1 MEKVAEKT
9 PSPKAARSAAS
20 DGLAPPSKKSRTAE
34 LEPWQRLQQLQV
46 DKATAVEQEDFARAK
61 ELQVQVISL
70 EDALR
75 HGGGP
80 ASPTAG
86 PVRQTESKLTRSGTL
101 TSKKQAGD
109 NNAAAADDDDA
120 ADDANAAAPTP
131 LWLPDPVDDD
141 DAAQLPD
148 DEDSTLP
155 FEASSCSED
164 QSDEEPP
171 PQAELQQMPVLPAS

>member
-1 MEKVAEKT
+1 M
-9 PSPKAARSAAS
+9 
-20 DGLAPPSKKSRTAE
+20 
-34 LEPWQRLQQLQV
+34 
-46 DKATAVEQEDFARAK
+46 DKASAVEQEDFARAK

-86 PVRQTESKLTRSGTL
+86 PVRQTESKLTRAGTL
-101 TSKKQAGD
+101 TSKKQEDAGD
-109 NNAAAADDDDA
+109 NNNNNADA
-120 ADDANAAAPTP
+120 DANAAAPTP

>member
-1 MEKVAEKT
+1 M
-9 PSPKAARSAAS
+9 
-20 DGLAPPSKKSRTAE
+20 
-34 LEPWQRLQQLQV
+34 
-46 DKATAVEQEDFARAK
+46 DKASAVEQEDFARAK

-101 TSKKQAGD
+101 TSKKQ
-109 NNAAAADDDDA
+109 NNAAAADDDDD
-120 ADDANAAAPTP
+120 ADADANAAAPSP

-164 QSDEEPP
+164 QSDEDPP
-171 PQAELQQMPVLPAS
+171 PQAELQQKPVLPAAS